1 MEITSPFITVVA
13 VIISF
18 SLVHLNL
25 LFFPCLCKAGV
36 QIASSRLFLFNTV
49 HFPVSTA
56 LSVSHERWPAGFLL
70 SFDF

>member
-1 MEITSPFITVVA
+1 MEIASPFIAVVA

-18 SLVHLNL
+18 PLVHLNL

-36 QIASSRLFLFNTV
+36 QIASCRLFLFNTV
-49 HFPVSTA
+49 HFLVSTA
-56 LSVSHERWPAGFLL
+56 LSVSHERWPAVFLL